1 MAQGTKVVKGGF
13 RATLALIISVI
24 ALILSFLAYSSTAKE
39 EDIKA
44 RIKELQGTIEVMKQ
58 ETSKKMD
65 TLRNET
71 ADTLEKLSKSL
82 KKEEQQQ
89 YSPRIQIALLVKAA
103 PL

>member
-1 MAQGTKVVKGGF
+1 MAQETKVVKGGF

-24 ALILSFLAYSSTAKE
+24 ALILSLLAYSSTGKE
-39 EDIKA
+39 EDLRA

-58 ETSKKMD
+58 ETANKMD
-65 TLRNET
+65 MLRNET

-89 YSPRIQIALLVKAA
+89 
-103 PL
+103 